1 MHRSLERQKK
11 KLEKGKQ
18 SESGERQQRNKK
30 KKLSVAI
37 ARDLG
42 GPLDASDLQGEKGCD
57 ITEMPQMQITH

>member
-18 SESGERQQRNKK
+18 SETGKRQQRNKK
-30 KKLSVAI
+30 KLSVAI
-37 ARDLG
+37 ERDLG
-42 GPLDASDLQGEKGCD
+42 GALDASDLQGEKGCD